1 MNYLQYIHSFD
12 QGIPGTA
19 DLHFLVSGADGLV
32 RQAVGKAFSEPAV
45 PGARP

>member
-12 QGIPGTA
+12 RGIPGAA

-32 RQAVGKAFSEPAV
+32 RQAVGCFPNLKIPH
-45 PGARP
+45 